1 MGPEREMHSLVEEGS
16 KSFGVRR
23 GWNRR
28 SSLLLRR
35 RRERGGRS
43 SLGVG
48 QRERP
53 EGMLVM
59 LMAERLVVR
68 RVRIDP

>member
-1 MGPEREMHSLVEEGS
+1 MHSLVEEGS

-48 QRERP
+48 LRGRP
-53 EGMLVM
+53 EGVLVM
-59 LMAERLVVR
+59 LMAERLVVG

>member
-1 MGPEREMHSLVEEGS
+1 MHSLVEEGS
-16 KSFGVRR
+16 SCFGERR
-23 GWNRR
+23 EWNRR

-48 QRERP
+48 LRGRP
-53 EGMLVM
+53 EGVLAMP
-59 LMAERLVVR
+59 MAERLVVR

>member
-1 MGPEREMHSLVEEGS
+1 MHSLVEEGS
-16 KSFGVRR
+16 SCFGARR

-48 QRERP
+48 LRGRP
-53 EGMLVM
+53 EGVLVM
-59 LMAERLVVR
+59 LMAERLVVG